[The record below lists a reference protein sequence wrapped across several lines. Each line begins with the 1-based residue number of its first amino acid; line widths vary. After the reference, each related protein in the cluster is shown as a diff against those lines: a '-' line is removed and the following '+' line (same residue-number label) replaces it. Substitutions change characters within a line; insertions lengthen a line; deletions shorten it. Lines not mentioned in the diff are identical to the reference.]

1 MTQKHQHKF
10 TLFTFIEVTIKDFD
24 VQGLEQR
31 GQVIIRLQDGD
42 TSPSIINEYSGN
54 NHFLAG
60 TRHTFEVTSGF
71 LFSLNFCEEM
81 NVSRP

>member
-31 GQVIIRLQDGD
+31 GQVIIHLQDGD
-42 TSPSIINEYSGN
+42 TPPSIINEYCGN

-60 TRHTFEVTSGF
+60 ARHTFEVTSGF
-71 LFSLNFCEEM
+71 YFLLIF
-81 NVSRP
+81 VKK